1 MPSRRTAKQAT
12 KLEEESKQTRAQ
24 DTALLILDLS
34 SLDAYTDLCG
44 SAAGEALGYV
54 LEDAVEHTTCMV
66 FLTDQEWE
74 YSGRA
79 SRPRQHFHEVTQNRT
94 DIVRIHFDEDTEEW
108 AQLAERLGTLFRE
121 RQISRVILG
130 GLWATTDGSSGGV
143 NEAKKL
149 LEKQGFTCSIDQ
161 NLCGMEEDSPHL

>member
-1 MPSRRTAKQAT
+1 MPGKRTTKQTNMEEEAKQT
-12 KLEEESKQTRAQ
+12 SAQ
-24 DTALLILDLS
+24 AAALLILDLS

-54 LEDAVEHTTCMV
+54 LEDAVEHTTCTV

-108 AQLAERLGTLFRE
+108 DRLIEHLGTLFRE
-121 RQISRVILG
+121 RQITSVILG
-130 GLWATTDGSSGGV
+130 GLWATADGSSGGV
-143 NEAKKL
+143 NEAKRL
-149 LEKQGFTCSIDQ
+149 LEGHGFRCYIDQ
-161 NLCGMEEDSPHL
+161 NLCGMDEDSPQL